1 MKRKGM
7 AHIFAFFIIV
17 IVVLLIIVSAAHY
30 YSQRQLGNSYI
41 TGTFQGSTTVNT
53 GNGDEYIVKISNAT
67 VTCDSWTMTT
77 ADIYTLTHLQA
88 GTKVTMSLVCSNIA
102 VG

>member
-1 MKRKGM
+1 MKRKGI
-7 AHIFAFFIIV
+7 AHIIAFFIIAV
-17 IVVLLIIVSAAHY
+17 VVLLVFVSATHY
-30 YSQRQLGNSYI
+30 YGQRQLGNSYI

-53 GNGDEYIVKISNAT
+53 GSGDEYLVKISNAT

-77 ADIYTLTHLQA
+77 ADIFTLTHLQA
-88 GTKVTMSLVCSNIA
+88 GTKVTMSLLCSNIA